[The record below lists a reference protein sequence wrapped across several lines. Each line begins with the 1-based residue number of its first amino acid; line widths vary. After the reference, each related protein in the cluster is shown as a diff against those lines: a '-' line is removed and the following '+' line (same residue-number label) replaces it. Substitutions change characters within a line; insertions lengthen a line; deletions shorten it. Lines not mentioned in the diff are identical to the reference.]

1 MWVNQSQKFLEHY
14 SVCGEL
20 TPDEFLQVY
29 TKEEL
34 IVADCFNENQILIN
48 VKLAFLDSVHYPKLG
63 KLEMLQVYAKL
74 GLIRKKY
81 VESSFIG
88 V

>member
-20 TPDEFLQVY
+20 TLGEFLQVY

-48 VKLAFLDSVHYPKLG
+48 VKLAILDSVHYPN
-63 KLEMLQVYAKL
+63 
-74 GLIRKKY
+74 
-81 VESSFIG
+81 
-88 V
+88 